1 MQTDKAYS
9 QQEIN
14 SPGVYQIINIVNN
27 KSYIGSS
34 TCLRKRKAQH
44 NNLLIN
50 NKHNNIIMQNSFNKY
65 KAINFRFKILEIC
78 EKSEIRFRE
87 QYYLDN
93 YCPEFNIMKKAFP
106 LLAKDIQE
114 ARSKKQR
121 QKYYLINPEGIQMC
135 TDNLSAFCEEH
146 NLTRDALAHMV
157 VKRSSNYKYYKEW
170 FITTNPLELKEENR
184 YTKEKWHADNLDKFR
199 EATERYFTYMWDTT
213 TDKLYLIGNCE
224 GATHLNL
231 FTFCEEFQL
240 NSDAIRGHFNKNKY
254 NYKNFVIYRIRK
266 GDSFPSTKFLQ
277 DYYNKHKNFKIEKN
291 RKCNYIYTLVSP
303 SKETF
308 IVDRNLK
315 DFCLQHNLDP
325 SSILKVCKGVMHHT
339 KKWTAT
345 RTPNN

>member
-34 TCLRKRKAQH
+34 INMRLRKNQH
-44 NNLLIN
+44 SNQLVKDKHP
-50 NKHNNIIMQNSFNKY
+50 NKKLQNSFNKY

-87 QYYLDN
+87 QYYLDTSLRELN
-93 YCPEFNIMKKAFP
+93 ISSKAEALACPSVI
-106 LLAKDIQE
+106 E
-114 ARSKKQR
+114 ARSKKLR

-146 NLTRDALAHMV
+146 SLTRDALAHMV

-184 YTKEKWHADNLDKFR
+184 YTRKKWHADNLNKFR

-240 NSDAIRGHFNKNKY
+240 NSNAIRGHFNKNKY
-254 NYKNFVIYRIRK
+254 NYKNFVIYRICK
-266 GDSFPSTKFLQ
+266 GNPFPSTKFLE

-291 RKCNYIYTLVSP
+291 RKCNYIYTLISP
-303 SKETF
+303 LKEIF

-315 DFCLQHNLDP
+315 DFCLQHNLDS
-325 SSILKVCKGVMHHT
+325 SSILKVCKGVMRHT

-345 RTPNN
+345 RTSNS